1 MKLLQETFKDPTR
14 RMSICKRSRG
24 VKKWN
29 AEKLNFLSQILK
41 PYFYG
46 KNTLEV

>member
-1 MKLLQETFKDPTR
+1 MSCFSKETFKDQEEDIP
-14 RMSICKRSRG
+14 ICKRSRG

-29 AEKLNFLSQILK
+29 AEKLNFLSQISK

-46 KNTLEV
+46 KIL